1 MDGNLSQ
8 SATPSHPPVAD
19 NQKCH
24 SYQQTQ
30 FSNTLNKPA
39 HSLPGLI
46 TKLTMVLSVKLS
58 LSFLVLAPLLALAS
72 SKSKDRSYINKNA
85 IDRCWRNDPHW
96 ASARKDL
103 AWCSIGYAGKMKKLA
118 GSGVKYYEVTD
129 SSDDPEKPKEGTL
142 RYGATTIPGKVWITF
157 KSDMTIKLKIPIFI
171 SNLTAIDG
179 RGATVH
185 IAGGSGLVVDKGSNV
200 IIHGLHI
207 HDIQSTSSGKVMM
220 PAGRVVSIS
229 RQDLDAISIKTSTK
243 VWVDHN
249 TLYRGKDGLVDV
261 THGSRRVTV
270 SNNLFKEHDKV
281 MLLGHD
287 DSFVQDKEMR
297 VTVAY
302 NHFGPD
308 CRQRM
313 PRIRHGRVHVA
324 NNYHDG
330 WYEYAIG
337 GGANPTIMSEGNL
350 YIATDRPDH
359 KKVAWR
365 ESGHNWHVKS
375 VGDVFANGAVFSL
388 QATDENTKPPYGQKQ
403 RFDVGS
409 GNDVPEIT
417 KDAGALSCST
427 SKLC

>member
-142 RYGATTIPGKVWITF
+142 RYGATTIPG
-157 KSDMTIKLKIPIFI
+157 
-171 SNLTAIDG
+171 
-179 RGATVH
+179 
-185 IAGGSGLVVDKGSNV
+185 KGSNV